1 MSRWPF
7 TISVILVLTLCTQVR
22 SQDILGIFFN
32 NGGESGMMGGDPF
45 AEIGTNRTHHL
56 YFHDAYTTPLV
67 RFDSHIDNV
76 YKETRS
82 DGTENGLQ
90 RNLNLA
96 DVVVPLTLGSRP
108 IVFRASARST
118 TVSGSI
124 DLDAEQHA
132 SYNGRDEYVSAAV
145 QVPVSDAM
153 NWTFAMGEN
162 TQGLHTSPGYET
174 GFSYEH
180 PEGTTTL
187 SLRNRPNFQVVGLNI
202 AGVDGVLPLDFS
214 QKGAEVSFDVPF
226 RRLVFHMT
234 GHDDFIVPLPAVDR
248 INDTRFAPNG
258 KAWGFTFSTLAEI
271 SSEVD
276 LLFSCG
282 SESIDGKGT
291 FTSRMSP
298 YAQLDKFS
306 LYHNFIRTGIRY
318 AVSAGVNLESDISWS
333 RINGAA
339 AGFAESWPFVSI
351 KKTSLSQGYFDGSGT
366 VRLTQAHLGG
376 IFSISERFHAGCGIN
391 VVRMI
396 PDASLVTWQSRF
408 LSFGERDRKT
418 MTFPFRELRGLI
430 LSGGIKGSVGVFGL
444 LYSFS
449 QIVPLKAVTILN
461 EQHGESSPGTILA
474 PAIHGSGGQ
483 FHSLSILLYL

>member
-1 MSRWPF
+1 
-7 TISVILVLTLCTQVR
+7 
-22 SQDILGIFFN
+22 
-32 NGGESGMMGGDPF
+32 MMGGDPF
-45 AEIGTNRTHHL
+45 AELGANRTHHL
-56 YFHDAYTTPLV
+56 YFRDANTTPLV
-67 RFDSHIDNV
+67 HFDSHIDNV

-82 DGTENGLQ
+82 DGTERGLQ

-96 DVVVPLTLGSRP
+96 DVAVPLTLGSRP
-108 IVFRASARST
+108 IVFRATALST
-118 TVSGSI
+118 SVSGSI
-124 DLDAEQHA
+124 DVDAKQHA

-162 TQGLHTSPGYET
+162 TQGLHTSPGYEA

-180 PEGTTTL
+180 PEGTTSLT
-187 SLRNRPNFQVVGLNI
+187 LRNRPHSQVLGLNI
-202 AGVDGVLPLDFS
+202 TGVDGVLPLDFS

-226 RRLVFHMT
+226 RRLVFHMA

-276 LLFSCG
+276 LLFSFG

-291 FTSRMSP
+291 FTSRMSS
-298 YAQLDKFS
+298 YGQLETFS
-306 LYHNFIRTGIRY
+306 LHHNFIRIGICY

-351 KKTSLSQGYFDGSGT
+351 KESSLSPGYFDGSGT

-396 PDASLVTWQSRF
+396 PNARLVTWQSRF
-408 LSFGERDRKT
+408 LSFGERDRET

-449 QIVPLKAVTILN
+449 QIVPLKAVPISN